1 MFYKD
6 SVAFIAPTEIN
17 CDDDMEIT
25 LRTKRPVSD
34 KASMTGSES
43 LSSRWLTGV
52 SSEDVNGLKVSLHS
66 RKAEQK
72 KKKKKRRWFK
82 HCNFPVAHHGREQG
96 SFCI

>member
-1 MFYKD
+1 MLIMFYKET
-6 SVAFIAPTEIN
+6 VAIIAPTEIN
-17 CDDDMEIT
+17 CDNDMEIT

-66 RKAEQK
+66 RRAEQRK
-72 KKKKKRRWFK
+72 
-82 HCNFPVAHHGREQG
+82 
-96 SFCI
+96 